1 MEFHAI
7 GLNSDDQ
14 QVRNI
19 APFFANLH
27 HNPQFDIKPIGIEE
41 VCQRTHSAKSTFWN
55 FVSLEFDTMMLGF
68 SALLWGFLYI

>member
-19 APFFANLH
+19 TSFFAKPH
-27 HNPQFDIKPIGIEE
+27 HNLQFDIKPI
-41 VCQRTHSAKSTFWN
+41 KSI
-55 FVSLEFDTMMLGF
+55 
-68 SALLWGFLYI
+68 LYNKKIPM